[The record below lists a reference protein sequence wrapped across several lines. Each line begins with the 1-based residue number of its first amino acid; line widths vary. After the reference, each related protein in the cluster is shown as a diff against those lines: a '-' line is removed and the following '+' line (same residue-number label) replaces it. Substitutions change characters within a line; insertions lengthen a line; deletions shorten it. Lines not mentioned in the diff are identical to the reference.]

1 MKMLNGIAA
10 LLLGFFICDFAHAS
24 EETLGAGLQD
34 LLDYARGH
42 NPEFA
47 ASRFESEAAAER
59 LQPAGAWPDPVLRT
73 ELMGVVN
80 RNSGGGA
87 NLLPSK
93 VDGTRYLLMQRI
105 PWFGKSDLQLGLAE
119 AKAMQANV
127 QSSATWSD
135 LAGMIKF
142 AYARYYYL
150 AGSESL
156 ARETLSL
163 LNSMEQIAQVRY
175 ANGAGTQQDVIR
187 AQVEQ
192 TDLHAEL
199 LELENEQHHAH
210 IKLNNLLSRP
220 ATALL
225 AKPAQ
230 SRPLP
235 APAQLEYSMLVDRL
249 RSRNPQLQIVEAGVQ
264 AAEKSRDLAYRNR
277 YPDITL
283 GVAPT
288 QSGNSIKTWD
298 LMVEFNIPFQQ
309 QSRRSEEREA
319 EAMLAAYGARKETIL
334 NQVMSALSES
344 VSGLETARQTETLIV
359 TRLLPQAELTYQSAL
374 AGYETGK
381 VDFATLLDAQKQILK
396 AKRQQLKSQLEA
408 QLRLADI
415 ERLLGEEI

>member
-1 MKMLNGIAA
+1 MKNVIAVLLFGIVLSSTVQA
-10 LLLGFFICDFAHAS
+10 G
-24 EETLGAGLQD
+24 EETFGNNLQG
-34 LLDYARGH
+34 LLDYAREH

-47 ASRFESEAAAER
+47 ASRFEAEAAAER
-59 LQPAGAWPDPVLRT
+59 SQPAGVWPDPVLRT

-80 RNSGGGA
+80 RNSGSGP
-87 NLLPSK
+87 NLLPSQ
-93 VDGTRYLLMQRI
+93 VDGTRYLLMQRV
-105 PWFGKSDLQLGLAE
+105 PWFGKSDLQRELAE
-119 AKAMQANV
+119 ARATQSNV
-127 QSSATWSD
+127 QSTATWSD

-150 AGSESL
+150 AESEIL
-156 ARETLSL
+156 VRETLSL

-175 ANGAGTQQDVIR
+175 ANGVGAQQDVIR

-192 TDLHAEL
+192 TDLYAEL

-210 IKLNNLLSRP
+210 VKLNSFLSRP
-220 ATALL
+220 ATASL
-225 AKPAQ
+225 AKPVQ
-230 SRPLP
+230 LRPLP
-235 APAQLEYSMLVDRL
+235 APIQLEYSALEDRL
-249 RSRNPQLQIVEAGVQ
+249 RSRNPQLQIVEAGMQ

-288 QSGNSIKTWD
+288 QFGNSIKTWD
-298 LMVEFNIPFQQ
+298 LMVEFSIPFQQ
-309 QSRRSEEREA
+309 QSRRSEEHEA
-319 EAMLAAYGARKETIL
+319 EVMLAASGARKEAVL
-334 NQVMSALSES
+334 NQMVSALSES

-381 VDFATLLDAQKQILK
+381 VDFATLLDAQRQILK
-396 AKRQQLKSQLEA
+396 AKRQQLKSQLDA